1 MRARSSSICMLA
13 LLLVV
18 SAATMHGQACAPWHD
33 PSAHKVQ
40 FVTVRDGVRLEVL
53 DWGGS
58 GRPVVLLAGYSTA
71 HVYDE
76 LAPKLTDSAHVYG
89 ITRRG
94 LGNSSKPPAGYTAR
108 DSAEDVLQVL
118 DALKLEKPI
127 LAGHS
132 FGGQDL
138 SVIGAM
144 HPDRVGGLVYLD
156 SAEDI
161 SLGPI
166 NKSVKEPE
174 QSQLPQAIR
183 NPPQPDKTSFGAYWE
198 WWRANHGITFP
209 EAELRQSYACN
220 PDGSVGQY
228 LVSQEVR
235 DAMFT
240 GLASPDYARVR
251 APVLAFFALPAS
263 LEDQMKRYK
272 PQTPSEGA
280 ALGLRYG
287 LELAW
292 VARNEDA
299 LKRGV
304 SGVRIVELADANSY
318 IFLSNEADVLR
329 EMHAFLAELR

>member
-1 MRARSSSICMLA
+1 MLA

-18 SAATMHGQACAPWHD
+18 SAATMHGQACALWHD

-94 LGNSSKPPAGYTAR
+94 LGNSSKPPGGYTAQ

-118 DALKLEKPI
+118 DALKLEKPV

-161 SLGPI
+161 SLGPV

-183 NPPQPDKTSFGAYWE
+183 NPPQPDKTSFGAYRE
-198 WWRANHGITFP
+198 WWRANHGIIFP

-235 DAMFT
+235 DAMFA

-251 APVLAFFALPAS
+251 VPVLALFALPAS
-263 LEDQMKRYK
+263 LEDQMKSYK

-287 LELAW
+287 LQLAW

-299 LKRGV
+299 LKRGI
-304 SGVRIVELADANSY
+304 SGVRIVELADANHY

>member
-1 MRARSSSICMLA
+1 MTQPKSVLCSGVPMIEGWPWLVAVTLSTGISADGARSKTFLMMRTRSSSICILA
-13 LLLVV
+13 LLLAFS
-18 SAATMHGQACAPWHD
+18 SATLHGQACASWHD

-94 LGNSSKPPAGYTAR
+94 LGNSSKPPGGYTAR

-161 SLGPI
+161 
-166 NKSVKEPE
+166 
-174 QSQLPQAIR
+174 
-183 NPPQPDKTSFGAYWE
+183 
-198 WWRANHGITFP
+198 RAF
-209 EAELRQSYACN
+209 S
-220 PDGSVGQY
+220 
-228 LVSQEVR
+228 
-235 DAMFT
+235 
-240 GLASPDYARVR
+240 
-251 APVLAFFALPAS
+251 AL
-263 LEDQMKRYK
+263 L
-272 PQTPSEGA
+272 
-280 ALGLRYG
+280 
-287 LELAW
+287 
-292 VARNEDA
+292 
-299 LKRGV
+299 
-304 SGVRIVELADANSY
+304 
-318 IFLSNEADVLR
+318 
-329 EMHAFLAELR
+329 